1 MFRAD
6 ICAACGTED
15 LKLIP
20 ANELAKGGSNMS
32 VDQGIGLVGIIAT
45 IILGLFAVK
54 KVINRSRSQR
64 QSVGKGS
71 IGIQSGRDT
80 KIDG

>member
-1 MFRAD
+1 
-6 ICAACGTED
+6 
-15 LKLIP
+15 
-20 ANELAKGGSNMS
+20 MS